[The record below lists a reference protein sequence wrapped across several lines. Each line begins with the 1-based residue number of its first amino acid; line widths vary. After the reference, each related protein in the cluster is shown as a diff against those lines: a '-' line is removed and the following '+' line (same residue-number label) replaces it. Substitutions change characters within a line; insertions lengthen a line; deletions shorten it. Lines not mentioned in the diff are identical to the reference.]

1 MSNWPKAVW
10 LAIAAVILALVIIIG
25 GPKACDAI
33 RSRDAQIKV
42 DGSQRGALVNS
53 IEDTLNTVSDV
64 NTNTVISGD
73 VSRQNEGDI
82 RNAKGA
88 NQAVD
93 PAANAAGLR
102 ALCRRPSHRNDP
114 ACPVP

>member
-1 MSNWPKAVW
+1 MPKFSRGAI
-10 LAIAAVILALVIIIG
+10 LAIVAAVLALIIVIA
-25 GPKACDAI
+25 GPKACDAL

-42 DGSQRGALVNS
+42 NEGQRGALVES
-53 IEDTLNTVSDV
+53 IEDTLNTVSGV
-64 NTNTVISGD
+64 TTNTVNSGD

-114 ACPVP
+114 ACRVR